1 MNVLSLFDGISC
13 GRIALE
19 RAGIKVDKYYASEI
33 EPSAI
38 QVTQTH
44 YPDTIQLGNVFDL
57 NFEELKK
64 LNIDMVIGGSPCT
77 FWSIS
82 RRDRETTCEGFGFEL
97 FSKYEEAVKVL
108 CPKYF
113 LYENNYKIAEEITN
127 EITERLGVRPKVV
140 NSALVSGQQRY
151 RQYWTNIDF
160 TFPEDKRICVNDII
174 DLEAKEEE
182 DLMYCSKIRKECNQ
196 YSPKCVRIGEIGKGG
211 QGERIYSVYGKSV
224 TLTANGGGRG
234 AKTGLYLINNTV
246 RKLSCLEAERLQTLP
261 DNYTVILKSK
271 SDRYKAIGN
280 GWTVDVIAHI
290 FSFLPDEYKIKE

>member
-13 GRIALE
+13 GQIALE

-33 EPSAI
+33 EETAI
-38 QVTQTH
+38 QVTQHH
-44 YPDTIQLGNVFDL
+44 YPDTIQLGNIFDL

-64 LNIDMVIGGSPCT
+64 INIDMIIGGSPCT

-97 FSKYEEAVKVL
+97 FSKYEEAIKIIN
-108 CPKYF
+108 PKYF
-113 LYENNYKIAEEITN
+113 LYENNYKIADDITN
-127 EITERLGVRPKVV
+127 EITKRLGVSPRIV
-140 NSALVSGQQRY
+140 NSSLLSGQQRY

-160 TFPEDKRICVNDII
+160 YYPQDKGICVNDLI
-174 DLEAKEEE
+174 DVNEEEE
-182 DLMYCSKIRKECNQ
+182 DLMYCSNIRKENNY
-196 YSPKCVRIGEIGKGG
+196 YSSKCVRIGEIGKGG
-211 QGERIYSVYGKSV
+211 QGERIYSPYGKSV

-234 AKTGLYLINNTV
+234 AKTGLYLIGNKV

-261 DNYTVILKSK
+261 DNYTSIIKSK
-271 SDRYKAIGN
+271 TDRYKAIGN
-280 GWTVDVIAHI
+280 GWTVNVIAHI

>member
-196 YSPKCVRIGEIGKGG
+196 YSPKCVRIGEVGKGG
-211 QGERIYSVYGKSV
+211 QGERIYSAYGKSV

-261 DNYTVILKSK
+261 DNYTVVLKSK
-271 SDRYKAIGN
+271 SDRYKAVGN

-290 FSFLPDEYKIKE
+290 FSFLPDKYKE